1 MAKRPNAIITGSITE
16 ELLQLMG
23 NTAFNK
29 ITVTD
34 ITKKAGVGRVSFYRN
49 FDSKEDVLR
58 AHLDKITDDFMEKIA
73 LWRPPGRLLC
83 YAFLNHLL
91 LYHHPHFLA

>member
-16 ELLQLMG
+16 ALLQLMG

-34 ITKKAGVGRVSFYRN
+34 ITKKAGVGRVSFYSNVKSTR
-49 FDSKEDVLR
+49 FVKDYFADTSALIYALKEYKRVSAIPHGEYALADLLR
-58 AHLDKITDDFMEKIA
+58 
-73 LWRPPGRLLC
+73 
-83 YAFLNHLL
+83 
-91 LYHHPHFLA
+91 